1 MKALSLTQP
10 WATLVAVGAKAIE
23 TRSWA
28 TYYRGPL
35 MIHAA
40 KGFPS
45 ASKDLLLNRR
55 FYQTLARA
63 GYAFPEDLPRGAII
77 AVGRLVDVRQ
87 MTQDTWPK
95 HFEAAA
101 QAHEAAFGDYR
112 AGRFAWLLA
121 DVRPLP
127 TPIPCRGALG
137 LWTPP
142 DNAAE
147 EGYALLVGDAAG
159 RER

>member
-10 WATLVAVGAKAIE
+10 WATLVAIGEKVIE
-23 TRSWA
+23 TRSWF

-35 MIHAA
+35 LIHAA
-40 KGFPS
+40 SAFPT
-45 ASKDLLLNRR
+45 AAKDLLLDRR
-55 FYQTLARA
+55 FHQVLARA
-63 GYAFPEDLPRGAII
+63 GYVFPEDLPRGAII

-87 MTQDTWPK
+87 MTQDTWPSR
-95 HFEAAA
+95 FEAAA
-101 QAHEAAFGDYR
+101 REHEAAYGDYQ
-112 AGRFAWLLA
+112 AGRFAWLLD

-127 TPIPCRGALG
+127 APIPCRGALG

-147 EGYALLVGDAAG
+147 EGWALLAATAG